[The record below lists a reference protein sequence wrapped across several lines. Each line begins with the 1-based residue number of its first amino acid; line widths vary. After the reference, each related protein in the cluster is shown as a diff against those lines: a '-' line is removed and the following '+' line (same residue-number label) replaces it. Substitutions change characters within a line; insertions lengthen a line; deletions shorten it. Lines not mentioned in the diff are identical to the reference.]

1 MQDIVQNSA
10 ASDMLAGKS
19 IMIGRGGVEVI
30 GGGGG
35 VEVIGG
41 GGTMDGN
48 DMMDGAMG
56 TQTGAKDPI
65 LSNVPFVA
73 GTISAMLVVGIVLGI
88 LFGKKRIKKGFDSY
102 EN

>member
-35 VEVIGG
+35 VMIGGG

>member
-10 ASDMLAGKS
+10 ASNMLAGKS
-19 IMIGRGGVEVI
+19 IMIGGGGEVFV

-35 VEVIGG
+35 VVIGG
-41 GGTMDGN
+41 GSMGGGSS